1 MQMAQYSEQR
11 QRERRRQ
18 SKRNDDQRYTPQQPT
33 YTDTNTL
40 YPKISTVP
48 APNSW
53 INRSPFMMANPPPP
67 HQHQHQGP
75 VYCPILPST
84 PPSSSTAYR
93 RRNAGSQPIS
103 PPNPLRLASTRAT
116 RGLPRPDTSPYFVR
130 SFPPPIYFEYIGHPS
145 LRVFKVKLPSYLI
158 NGPLDAIVSA
168 AEKHVEI
175 LSDGWKTELYS
186 LTKCDIACKDIPGI
200 SEHVKPISK
209 YISLAMQIL
218 YGCRNVTV
226 DKNQPHI
233 LKYSAE
239 DGYTGGKIDS
249 IRLEFVF
256 VCVPNSWSTR
266 AVPLVIDNCNIK

>member
-1 MQMAQYSEQR
+1 MSHYLEQR
-11 QRERRRQ
+11 QREWRRQ
-18 SKRNDDQRYTPQQPT
+18 NKRSGDQHFIPRQH
-33 YTDTNTL
+33 TDTTIL
-40 YPKISTVP
+40 YPNMSTLS
-48 APNSW
+48 ATNSW
-53 INRSPFMMANPPPP
+53 INQSPFMMANSSPPQRPAN
-67 HQHQHQGP
+67 
-75 VYCPILPST
+75 PILPYPTQPPET
-84 PPSSSTAYR
+84 PPSSSSSFR
-93 RRNAGSQPIS
+93 RRSTGSQPIS

-145 LRVFKVKLPSYLI
+145 LRVFKVKLPSNLI
-158 NGPLDAIVSA
+158 DGPLDAIISA
-168 AEKHVEI
+168 AEKHGTS
-175 LSDGWKTELYS
+175 LPDGWNTELYS
-186 LTKCDIACKDIPGI
+186 LTKCDIACREIPGI
-200 SEHVKPISK
+200 SEYVKPISK